1 MWRETCNSEGMIL
14 LVTSSERGKD
24 CAQVLQEA
32 TGQPTQVA
40 NTLQSAISSLR
51 TQEYAAVVID
61 QFLLETEPD
70 ECDLM
75 LTHLAS
81 AVPVYVNCGIS
92 GAERIAREVRSAL
105 SRRQR
110 EEQAARRSAE
120 QAIWSELNESL
131 TAMLLSCDLA
141 LSSAGMPA
149 AAAEKIR
156 AVRDQ
161 AAHIRSLLEVSQE
174 KRQTAIQ
181 S

>member
-1 MWRETCNSEGMIL
+1 MIL
-14 LVTSSERGKD
+14 LVTPSERAKD
-24 CAQVLQEA
+24 CTQVLQQA
-32 TGQPTQVA
+32 TGHPTQVA
-40 NTLQSAISSLR
+40 NTLHSAIGSLR

-61 QFLLETEPD
+61 QFLLETELD
-70 ECDLM
+70 ECELM

-81 AVPVYVNCGIS
+81 AVPVYMNCGIS
-92 GAERIAREVRSAL
+92 GAERIAREVRSAS

-120 QAIWSELNESL
+120 QAIWSELNESI

-156 AVRDQ
+156 RARDQ
-161 AAHIRSLLEVSQE
+161 AAHIRSVLEVSKE
-174 KRQTAIQ
+174 KRRTATQ
-181 S
+181 A

>member
-1 MWRETCNSEGMIL
+1 MIL
-14 LVTSSERGKD
+14 LVTPSERAND
-24 CAQVLQEA
+24 CAHVLQGA
-32 TGQPTQVA
+32 TGHPTQVA
-40 NTLQSAISSLR
+40 NTLQSAISNLR
-51 TQEYAAVVID
+51 TQEYAAVVLD
-61 QFLLETEPD
+61 QFLLETDPD
-70 ECDLM
+70 ECDLV

-92 GAERIAREVRSAL
+92 GAERIAGEVRSAL

-120 QAIWSELNESL
+120 LALWSELNESV

-141 LSSAGMPA
+141 LASAEISA

-161 AAHIRSLLEVSQE
+161 AMHIRLLLGVSQE
-174 KRQTAIQ
+174 KQQTAIQ
-181 S
+181 A